1 MTYDALD
8 SVSRAQFMRSINSI
22 FSETTGPM
30 KNDLL
35 IQKDVTAALDLQ
47 LGLTPAVIGV
57 EVHHG
62 FVHLAGRV
70 QTQADRSN
78 AERVAMRVDGVTG
91 IDADIDVVPAIPPR
105 AMHTR

>member
-1 MTYDALD
+1 M
-8 SVSRAQFMRSINSI
+8 SSF
-22 FSETTGPM
+22 FGETTDLM
-30 KNDLL
+30 KSDLL

-57 EVHHG
+57 EVHQG

-78 AERVAMRVDGVTG
+78 AERVAMRVEGVTG
-91 IDADIDVVPAIPPR
+91 LNVDIDVIL
-105 AMHTR
+105 